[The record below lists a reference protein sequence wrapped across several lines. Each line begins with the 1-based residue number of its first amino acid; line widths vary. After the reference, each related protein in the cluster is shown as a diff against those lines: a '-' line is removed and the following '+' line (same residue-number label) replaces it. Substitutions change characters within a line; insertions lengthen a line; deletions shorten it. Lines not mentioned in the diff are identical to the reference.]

1 MNTAPVTEADL
12 IEAVRIQLCTWAT
25 SNTGVAIPETVATTA
40 ELRDLV
46 RHFVE
51 TAEEEWAEFDDD
63 DTHRGLAHLI
73 NAEAEVTWAAHGRG
87 DRHILAALIS
97 LVLAAPALS

>member
-1 MNTAPVTEADL
+1 MSTTTVTEADL

-25 SNTGVAIPETVATTA
+25 SETGVRIPETVATTA

-46 RHFVE
+46 GHFVE
-51 TAEEEWAEFDDD
+51 RAEEEWAEFDDD

-73 NAEAEVTWAAHGRG
+73 NAEAEVTWAAHDRG
-87 DRHILAALIS
+87 DRHLLAALTS
-97 LVLAAPALS
+97 LILACPALR